1 MKEKGSYSRR
11 SSCGRRRHRLPPLT
25 LCICRVRWVR
35 TLVEGFLTPCGAR
48 KDRPKLDSPNW
59 DGLSAD
65 RGLAV
70 FFPVSTAIIMCNN
83 FNKYST
89 RNERT
94 TNERTNERYIIA
106 LLTLHHT
113 TTCVYVGTSWPL
125 NWLRFFF
132 LSSSSSRAFVRAG
145 KERKKERKRET
156 HKQINRKRKNR
167 KLTHCNTCPER
178 KNGSTNERICPPGRR
193 AKFHS
198 DGTTGRPVR
207 IVCPPTGVNK
217 CSRGWWTFAFHLP
230 PPEARACRLSPALV
244 LPVDSHRRQTRKPL
258 PFLLLLLLLL
268 QLPMRLYFFLK
279 KKPKEKHFS
288 SS

>member
-1 MKEKGSYSRR
+1 MQQWLDAVTGCNPFTRPSAAQHGNTVPFRLKEPLDDTVYVSCTDLLVDRVITIIIIRRRMKEKGSYSRR

-132 LSSSSSRAFVRAG
+132 SLFFFFPRVCPRG
-145 KERKKERKRET
+145 KRKKEREKER
-156 HKQINRKRKNR
+156 
-167 KLTHCNTCPER
+167 NTQANQQE
-178 KNGSTNERICPPGRR
+178 E
-193 AKFHS
+193 
-198 DGTTGRPVR
+198 
-207 IVCPPTGVNK
+207 
-217 CSRGWWTFAFHLP
+217 
-230 PPEARACRLSPALV
+230 
-244 LPVDSHRRQTRKPL
+244 
-258 PFLLLLLLLL
+258 
-268 QLPMRLYFFLK
+268 
-279 KKPKEKHFS
+279 KKP
-288 SS
+288 